1 MVGTENMEVS
11 MIRFRLREL
20 IIEKEFNENRRI
32 TLEEIARATGIQR
45 TTLSRIGGQRG
56 YNTTTDNLDKLC
68 QYFHCPIQ
76 SLMEHIVS
84 AENGTGD
91 ADSNG

>member
-1 MVGTENMEVS
+1 

-32 TLEEIARATGIQR
+32 TLEEIGRATEIQR

-56 YNTTTDNLDKLC
+56 YNTTTENIDRLC
-68 QYFHCPIQ
+68 RYFGCRVENI
-76 SLMEHIVS
+76 MEHIP
-84 AENGTGD
+84 EPEK
-91 ADSNG
+91 